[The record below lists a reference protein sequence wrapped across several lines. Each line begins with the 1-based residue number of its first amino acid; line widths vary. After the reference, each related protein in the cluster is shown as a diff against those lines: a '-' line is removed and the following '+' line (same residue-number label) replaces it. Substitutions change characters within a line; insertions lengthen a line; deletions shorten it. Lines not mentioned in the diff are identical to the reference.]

1 MIYKLLF
8 PLKPSDTNISLFLLT
23 ARIIF
28 GALFMS
34 HGIQKITQFS
44 ELSQAFP
51 DPLRV
56 GSTISLILA
65 IFGELICSLL
75 FISGLLYRLA
85 LIPMIFTM
93 IMAFFI
99 IHGNDPFAARELSFV
114 YLIIFV
120 LLFISG
126 PGKYSIDR
134 LIAKKLI
141 KKGK

>member
-8 PLKPSDTNISLFLLT
+8 PLKPLDTNVSLFLLT

-44 ELSQAFP
+44 ELSQTFP

-56 GSTISLILA
+56 GSTISLTLA
-65 IFGELICSLL
+65 IFGELICCLL
-75 FISGLLYRLA
+75 FIFGLLYRLA

-114 YLIIFV
+114 YLIIFI